1 MPAYTAFLVFHI
13 AAGCVALL
21 AFWSAA
27 MLRKG
32 SPRHRAVGKVFLL
45 SMCGIL
51 ATGVV
56 LAGQR
61 FLDGRTFAGV
71 FLAYLLVITA
81 QAMWMSW
88 RAVTDKRDWRAMV
101 ARPGWR
107 VLSIATLGSGV
118 GVMALGVVQGI
129 PLFMGFSLVG
139 IVTGAQMLRFARRGP
154 SRPNWSVVQHYQGM
168 LGCGIATHI
177 AFLTI
182 ALRPLWAWLKAY
194 TEVPAALVELFP
206 WFAPLAVALVAA
218 KWLDRK
224 YGRPRRAVAGAGVA
238 ASVAPQVLS

>member
-1 MPAYTAFLVFHI
+1 MPAYAAFLVLHI
-13 AAGCVALL
+13 VAGSIALL

-27 MLRKG
+27 LLRKG
-32 SPRHRAVGKVFLL
+32 SPRHRLVGKVFLL

-61 FLDGRTFAGV
+61 LLDGRTLAGV

-107 VLSIATLGSGV
+107 VLALASLGSGLAV
-118 GVMALGVVQGI
+118 LAIGVANGV
-129 PLFMGFSLVG
+129 PLFIGFSLVG
-139 IVTGAQMLRFARRGP
+139 ILAGVQMVRFARRGP
-154 SRPNWSVVQHYQGM
+154 QRANWHVVQHYQGI
-168 LGCGIATHI
+168 LGCGVATHI

-182 ALRPLWAWLKAY
+182 AMRPLWAWLQAHAA
-194 TEVPAALVELFP
+194 VPAALVQLFP
-206 WFAPLAVALVAA
+206 WFAPLAVAAA
-218 KWLDRK
+218 AGAWLDRR
-224 YGRPRRAVAGAGVA
+224 YARPRQVAVPSAARVA
-238 ASVAPQVLS
+238 R

>member
-1 MPAYTAFLVFHI
+1 MPAYAAFLVIHI
-13 AAGCVALL
+13 VAGCVALL

-45 SMCGIL
+45 AMCGIL
-51 ATGVV
+51 ASGVV

-61 FLDGRTFAGV
+61 FLDGRTLAGV
-71 FLAYLLVITA
+71 FLSYLLVITA

-101 ARPGWR
+101 ARRGWR
-107 VLSIATLGSGV
+107 ALALATLASGV
-118 GVMALGVVQGI
+118 GVLVVGAVQGV

-139 IVTGAQMLRFARRGP
+139 IVAGAQMVVFARRGP
-154 SRPNWSVVQHYQGM
+154 QRANWHVVQHYQGV
-168 LGCGIATHI
+168 LGCGVATHI

-182 ALRPLWAWLKAY
+182 ALRPMWVWLQAH
-194 TEVPAALVELFP
+194 TAVPAALVELFP
-206 WFAPLAVALVAA
+206 WFAPLAVAVCAGV
-218 KWLDRK
+218 WLDRK
-224 YGRPRRAVAGAGVA
+224 YARPRRAAPVSPAPLSA
-238 ASVAPQVLS
+238 ASRASS